1 MTTSV
6 APPVAEA
13 TPAPKGKPPG
23 QEGGATG
30 GAGWFTYVAL
40 GVRRDAL
47 DPAHDRHRA
56 DVVPHP

>member
-6 APPVAEA
+6 APPVTEA
-13 TPAPKGKPPG
+13 TPAPKGKPG

-40 GVRRDAL
+40 GI
-47 DPAHDRHRA
+47 
-56 DVVPHP
+56 VVLVIVATGWR